1 MSESTQLAE
10 LPLPERAVLA
20 IGYSKNKAAL
30 AALAKQSSN
39 IVEIKDED
47 GFKEAQAA
55 RMMLRGTRVEI
66 EKLGKG
72 AREDAISF
80 SKAVIT
86 AQDEL
91 IGVIEPEEKRLQT
104 VQDVWTAARDAEKKA
119 AQEAEMKA
127 REELNRRV
135 EAIQSGL
142 KFGDT
147 SDGISARID
156 QIKAVTVDES
166 YGAMQTI
173 ALQRKAN
180 ALEELMIA
188 HGQALQ
194 AEQAKVETEKLRAQQ
209 DEMQRQQRELQ
220 AAQAR
225 LLADQQAAEE
235 AKNQLERERI
245 RREAAELAAKVEAE
259 QAAIN
264 AQRRANEQEQAR
276 IQAERAAAEA
286 KAQAEADAAAAKVKA
301 EAEAKAQAEADA
313 AKRPDKEKLLA
324 FAEEVGKLTVPE
336 MATDEGAELAHGI
349 TNSIVSLQSRIKA
362 AAENL

>member
-1 MSESTQLAE
+1 MSESTALAE

-20 IGYSKNKAAL
+20 IGYGKNKVAL
-30 AALAKQSSN
+30 AALAKQSAS

-66 EKLGKG
+66 EKLGKS

-86 AQDEL
+86 AQDDL

-127 REELNRRV
+127 REELNRKV

-156 QIKAVTVDES
+156 QIKAISVDES

-194 AEQAKVETEKLRAQQ
+194 AEQAKAEAEKMRAQQ
-209 DEMQRQQRELQ
+209 EEMQRQQRELE
-220 AAQAR
+220 AAQAK
-225 LLADQQAAEE
+225 LLADQQAAAAET
-235 AKNQLERERI
+235 NRLEQERI
-245 RREAAELAAKVEAE
+245 RREAADAAAKAK
-259 QAAIN
+259 AAQDAID
-264 AQRRANEQEQAR
+264 AQNRVLEQEKDR
-276 IQAERAAAEA
+276 VQAEKAAAEA
-286 KAQAEADAAAAKVKA
+286 KAQAEVDAAAAKVKA
-301 EAEAKAQAEADA
+301 EAEAKRLAEEEA

-324 FAEEVGKLTVPE
+324 FAEEVGKPTVPE

-349 TNSIVSLQSRIKA
+349 TNSIVSLQSRIKT